1 MAYDGITGENVYQSA
16 GAPSPSDIEFVM
28 RVLMNRGFNEAKQN
42 IEELRQTKR
51 FALVDIITEM
61 VKKLQEISF
70 PPKAE
75 AFLYK
80 ELAELEWDLGRC
92 VMCRYR
98 LSSGTDEE
106 MQLTSLVGIFVK
118 LRNMMN

>member
-80 ELAELEWDLGRC
+80 ELAELEWD
-92 VMCRYR
+92 
-98 LSSGTDEE
+98 
-106 MQLTSLVGIFVK
+106 
-118 LRNMMN
+118 